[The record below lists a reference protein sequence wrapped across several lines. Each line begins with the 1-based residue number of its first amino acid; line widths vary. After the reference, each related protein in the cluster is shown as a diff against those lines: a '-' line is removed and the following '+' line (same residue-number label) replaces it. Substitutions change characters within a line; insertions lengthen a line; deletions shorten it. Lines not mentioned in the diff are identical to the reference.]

1 MSSYAADIAQASGLP
16 VWVASL
22 SAVLDTGLWARGSI
36 FESPQKLADGV
47 LQLDPLIFGVA
58 RPCVL
63 QPVRPKDLQVRLE
76 PSPEEQKL
84 TASE

>member
-58 RPCVL
+58 RL
-63 QPVRPKDLQVRLE
+63 RPPTGAPQRLAGT
-76 PSPEEQKL
+76 P
-84 TASE
+84 